1 MRGSIRTRAQRTA
14 NCLLRRCTLAAL
26 TPRPL
31 CRVQAAL
38 RASGLPFVILRPG
51 RLTDGPYT
59 SYDLNTLLR
68 ATSSERRAV
77 QLALDDTLNPAA
89 SSRLVVAEAALQAL
103 RSDVALGKAFD
114 VGSSE
119 GDGGPGEDTAAW
131 DALFAAARAAA

>member
-1 MRGSIRTRAQRTA
+1 M
-14 NCLLRRCTLAAL
+14 
-26 TPRPL
+26 
-31 CRVQAAL
+31 
-38 RASGLPFVILRPG
+38 ILRPG

-77 QLALDDTLNPAA
+77 QLALNDTLNPQA

-119 GDGGPGEDTAAW
+119 GDGGPGERPEAW